1 MKLAFAL
8 TSSPVG
14 TLGQRPFQP
23 FQPFRR
29 AMNRWLS
36 AFGFLLAVASAG
48 TGAQAAALSAG
59 EAKKV
64 RAVVEAQLAAFEAD
78 DAQRAFSYAAPSI
91 REMFGDADAFLSMVR
106 SGYPV
111 VYRHA
116 SVAFMVP
123 ELEGG
128 EVTQAV
134 RLVDAEG
141 GAWLAVYRL
150 QQQKDKS
157 WRISGCQVV
166 ASEGREA

>member
-8 TSSPVG
+8 TSSPVVG
-14 TLGQRPFQP
+14 RGHRPLQLFE
-23 FQPFRR
+23 RV
-29 AMNRWLS
+29 MSRWLS
-36 AFGFLLAVASAG
+36 ALGFLLAVASAG
-48 TGAQAAALSAG
+48 TDAQATALSSAD
-59 EAKKV
+59 AKKV

-78 DAQRAFSYAAPSI
+78 DAKRAFSFAAPNI
-91 REMFGDADAFLSMVR
+91 RELFGDADAFLAMVR

-141 GAWLAVYRL
+141 GAWIAVYRL
-150 QQQKDKS
+150 QQQRDKS

>member
-1 MKLAFAL
+1 MKLAFVL
-8 TSSPVG
+8 TSSPLVG
-14 TLGQRPFQP
+14 SGHRSTRPLW
-23 FQPFRR
+23 RL
-29 AMNRWLS
+29 MNRWLS
-36 AFGFLLAVASAG
+36 AIAFLLTMASAG
-48 TGAQAAALSAG
+48 TEAQATSLSSA
-59 EAKKV
+59 EAKEV

-78 DAQRAFSYAAPSI
+78 DAKQAFSYAAPKI

-141 GAWLAVYRL
+141 GAWIAVYRL
-150 QQQKDKS
+150 EQQKDKS

>member
-8 TSSPVG
+8 TSSPVVDHDS
-14 TLGQRPFQP
+14 RPLQP
-23 FQPFRR
+23 LRR
-29 AMNRWLS
+29 VMNRWLS
-36 AFGFLLAVASAG
+36 ALGFLLAFASAG
-48 TGAQAAALSAG
+48 TDAQAAALSSAD
-59 EAKKV
+59 AKKV

-78 DAQRAFSYAAPSI
+78 DAKRAFSFAAPNI
-91 REMFGDADAFLSMVR
+91 REMFGDADAFRSMVR

-134 RLVDAEG
+134 RLVDGEG
-141 GAWLAVYRL
+141 GAWIAVYRL
-150 QQQKDKS
+150 EQQKDKS

>member
-8 TSSPVG
+8 TSSPAVAHDSRA
-14 TLGQRPFQP
+14 LQP
-23 FQPFRR
+23 LRR
-29 AMNRWLS
+29 VMNRWLW
-36 AFGFLLAVASAG
+36 ALGFLLAFASAG
-48 TGAQAAALSAG
+48 TEAQATALSAA
-59 EAKKV
+59 EARKV
-64 RAVVEAQLAAFEAD
+64 RAVVEAQLAAFQAD
-78 DAQRAFSYAAPSI
+78 DAKRAFSFAAPNI

-128 EVTQAV
+128 AVTQAV
-134 RLVDAEG
+134 RLVDGEG
-141 GAWLAVYRL
+141 GTWIAVYRL
-150 QQQKDKS
+150 EQQKDKS